1 MLSAAFFNVM
11 LLHVIMLRVVMVDVT
26 ILSYVAPQ
34 KQLEDL

>member
-1 MLSAAFFNVM
+1 MLSTAFFNVM
-11 LLHVIMLRVVMVDVT
+11 LLHVIMLRVVMVDVA